1 MSRFASKIGL
11 LASCVLVGLG
21 SVPSSPPVAA
31 QSAPPDFS
39 SNRTAWQIGNGI
51 DLMAVPGSPPPMRI
65 NPAYPY
71 VSNGEAGR
79 TGKQPTYRISDL
91 THPNLTQWAKD
102 IMKKDNDEVIAG
114 KIPHTPGQSC
124 VPSGVPYYMLSGGP
138 FYFLQTAKTVWIIET
153 GEQHPRRIHMN
164 VPHSANPKPSWYG
177 ESVGRYE
184 GDTLVVDTIGLNSKT
199 FVDNYRT
206 PHSEKLHVVERFRM
220 VDEGKTLELH
230 VTIDDPQTYNQPWQ
244 ALRRF
249 NRVQATLNEEICREG
264 NFILFDYGIPIDDK
278 PDF

>member
-1 MSRFASKIGL
+1 L
-11 LASCVLVGLG
+11 LAATATIIG
-21 SVPSSPPVAA
+21 AA
-31 QSAPPDFS
+31 FAVSATAQTAGPMPDFS
-39 SNRTAWQIGNGI
+39 SNQTGWQIGNGI
-51 DLMAVPGSPPPMRI
+51 DWMPVAGSPPPMRI

-71 VSNGEAGR
+71 VSNGEAAR

-138 FYFLQTAKTVWIIET
+138 FYFVQTSKMVWIIET
-153 GEQHPRRIHMN
+153 GEHQARRIYMN
-164 VPHSANPKPSWYG
+164 VPHSANPKPSWSG

-184 GDTLVVDTIGLNSKT
+184 GDTLVVDTVGLNAKT

-206 PHSEKLHVVERFRM
+206 PHSEKLHVVERFRV
-220 VDEGKTLELH
+220 VDEGKALELL
-230 VTIDDPQTYNQPWQ
+230 VSIDDPQTYKQPWQ
-244 ALRRF
+244 AMRRF
-249 NRVQATLNEEICREG
+249 NRVQSTLNEEICREG
-264 NFILFDYGIPIDDK
+264 NFVLFDYGIPIDNTA
-278 PDF
+278 DF